1 MLPRPLYESM
11 PLGCLALGALVAG
24 LGHTP
29 LLWFAGGMLFGCGA
43 LLWVM
48 RSSYRRTDLVIY
60 PDKRW
65 FQPEWFYELQPF
77 MLLAAAVIIARLHE
91 LGPWLALLPALWALN
106 CLRLRLHSRHHR
118 REFAGEQLKRHRVPA
133 RRVSNRRTT
142 NS

>member
-24 LGHTP
+24 LGHAP

-118 REFAGEQLKRHRVPA
+118 RGFAGEQLKRHRVPA

>member
-24 LGHTP
+24 LGHAP

-133 RRVSNRRTT
+133 RRVCNRRTT